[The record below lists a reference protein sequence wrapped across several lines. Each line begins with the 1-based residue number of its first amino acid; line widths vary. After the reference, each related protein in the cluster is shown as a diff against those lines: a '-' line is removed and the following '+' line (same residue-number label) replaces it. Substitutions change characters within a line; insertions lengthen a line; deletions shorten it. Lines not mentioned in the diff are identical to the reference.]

1 MTHEPFEGMPSSSTM
16 TRRSLMEAAGA
27 LLLFASASSGQTP
40 PGAAAAGSRRQVF
53 QHDLPDLT
61 LKDWSVTVIE
71 VRYAP
76 GQESQ
81 PHRHPGLTFAYV
93 LEGEVVSK
101 IGDDPERTYK
111 TGEMFMETP
120 NQLHAVS
127 RNASSTQP
135 ARLLALLLA
144 EKGATLTTPAK

>member
-1 MTHEPFEGMPSSSTM
+1 
-16 TRRSLMEAAGA
+16 MEAAGA
-27 LLLFASASSGQTP
+27 LLVFASASSAQTP
-40 PGAAAAGSRRQVF
+40 PGTGGGAAAGTRTTVF

-61 LKDWSVTVIE
+61 LKGWSVTVVE

-76 GQESQ
+76 GQASAA
-81 PHRHPGLTFAYV
+81 HRHPGLTFAYV

-127 RNASSTQP
+127 RNASGTQP

-144 EKGATLTTPAK
+144 EKGATLTTPEKK

>member
-1 MTHEPFEGMPSSSTM
+1 MADANPIS
-16 TRRSLMEAAGA
+16 RRSLMETMGA
-27 LLLFASASSGQTP
+27 VLLFASASTAQNTQSAGP
-40 PGAAAAGSRRQVF
+40 GSRTQVF

-61 LKDWSVTVIE
+61 LKGWSVTVVE

-76 GQESQ
+76 GQSSV
-81 PHRHPGLTFAYV
+81 PHHHPGLTFAYV
-93 LEGEVVSK
+93 LKGEVVSK
-101 IGDDPERTYK
+101 IGEDPERTYK

-120 NQLHAVS
+120 NQVHAVS

-144 EKGATLTTPAK
+144 EKGATLTTPEKP

>member
-1 MTHEPFEGMPSSSTM
+1 MAEANPIS
-16 TRRSLMEAAGA
+16 RRSVMEAMGA
-27 LLLFASASSGQTP
+27 VLLYATASTAQNAQGAP
-40 PGAAAAGSRRQVF
+40 PGPRKQVF

-61 LKDWSVTVIE
+61 LKGWSVTVVE
-71 VRYAP
+71 VNYAP
-76 GQESQ
+76 GQSSV
-81 PHRHPGLTFAYV
+81 PHHHPGLTFAYV

-101 IGDDPERTYK
+101 IGEDPERTYK

-127 RNASSTQP
+127 RNASTTKP

-144 EKGATLTTPAK
+144 EKGATLTTPEKP